1 MSAVPFGF
9 VGQCGSRGCGCG
21 EEASPEF
28 LAESAQVG
36 DDGSIDALV
45 GDAGVHAVAAGDQG
59 TSATTAIEKSHA
71 TELLEPRGSG
81 DRLPIDVAA
90 PRCELDTEHSE
101 GRIRQVRS
109 NSFDQSAIYS
119 RH

>member
-28 LAESAQVG
+28 LAESAQAG
-36 DDGSIDALV
+36 ADAGIDALV
-45 GDAGVHAVAAGDQG
+45 GGVGVHAAAAGEEG
-59 TSATTAIEKSHA
+59 TSALAAIEKSHA
-71 TELLEPRGSG
+71 AGMSEPCGSG

-109 NSFDQSAIYS
+109 NSRDQSATYS